1 MNLKENL
8 KLLNNQ
14 YLCYNSNSIL
24 KTMSV
29 IIYQEHC
36 DLLEKENEELLK
48 EVLVLRRKVKY
59 YETLYTIEGDKQL
72 RML

>member
-1 MNLKENL
+1 
-8 KLLNNQ
+8 
-14 YLCYNSNSIL
+14 
-24 KTMSV
+24 MSV

-59 YETLYTIEGDKQL
+59 YETLITDEGDK
-72 RML
+72 